1 MDHEMFDFGN
11 NNYKTEEKNK
21 VSLLEKENFEL
32 RDQLIHKLLI
42 IKQLETSY
50 PKKVTYS
57 LLMLL
62 QQIWSLH
69 QPKLMITST
78 VIMALITA
86 AAITTKKSTTIT
98 AKTMKT
104 KTTLK
109 KITRSEILKRT
120 IIALMKKQF
129 ITKR

>member
-62 QQIWSLH
+62 QQI
-69 QPKLMITST
+69 
-78 VIMALITA
+78 
-86 AAITTKKSTTIT
+86 
-98 AKTMKT
+98 
-104 KTTLK
+104 
-109 KITRSEILKRT
+109 
-120 IIALMKKQF
+120 
-129 ITKR
+129 